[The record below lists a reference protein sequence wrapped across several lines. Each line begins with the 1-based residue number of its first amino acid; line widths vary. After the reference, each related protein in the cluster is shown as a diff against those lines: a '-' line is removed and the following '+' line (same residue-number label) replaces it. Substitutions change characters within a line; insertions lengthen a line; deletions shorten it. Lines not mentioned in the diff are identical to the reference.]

1 MCLILF
7 AYEAHPEYR
16 LVVAA
21 NRDEFYER
29 PTAAAGFWPEAPGV
43 LAGRDLLH
51 GGTWLGVT
59 RGGRFAAVTN
69 YRDPAVKIENAPSRG
84 ALVTEFLKSIESA
97 GEYTRGLAARAGE
110 YNGFNLLAG
119 DGRSLYYFSNRGGPP
134 RELGPG
140 VYGLSNALLDTPWP
154 KVVRGRRALAEVVKS
169 GDALAPEVVT
179 RVLLDRVR
187 AADAEL
193 PETGVGL
200 EVERVLSPL
209 FIESPGYGTRCST
222 AVLLDRAGRL
232 TFVERT
238 FEAGA
243 EAGEARYEFNV
254 NDAKEEA
261 LGQR

>member
-7 AYEAHPEYR
+7 AYEAHPAYR

-29 PTAAAGFWPEAPGV
+29 PTAAAAFWADAPGV

-51 GGTWLGVT
+51 GGTWLGMT

-69 YRDPAVKIENAPSRG
+69 YRDPSSKIDHAPSRG
-84 ALVTEFLKSIESA
+84 ALVTDFLKSVQSPE
-97 GEYTRGLAARAGE
+97 EYLHALAARADA

-119 DGRSLYYFSNRGGPP
+119 DARSLYYFSNRGGPP
-134 RELGPG
+134 QELRPG
-140 VYGLSNALLDTPWP
+140 VSGLSNALLDTPWP
-154 KVVRGRRALAEVVKS
+154 KVVRGKRALAEGLKK
-169 GDALAPEVVT
+169 GDALAPEAVT
-179 RVLLDRVR
+179 EVLLDRVR

-200 EVERVLSPL
+200 EIERVLSPR
-209 FIESPGYGTRCST
+209 FIVSKGYGTRCAT
-222 AVLLDRAGRL
+222 VVLQDRAGRL
-232 TFVERT
+232 TFTERT
-238 FEAGA
+238 FA
-243 EAGEARYEFNV
+243 AGEAAGEVRYEFNV
-254 NDAKEEA
+254 GDAKEEA